1 MSSLSLALPVSAPSF
16 NLPRWRGHVG
26 AAGIAVALHAA
37 LAVVLLGHDYTPRLP
52 TPVVPVITTQLVS
65 LPPSAPVEPVEAVV
79 PAVAVPEPAAAIEPP
94 PPPPQVLTPPA
105 PVPPSAAELAFK
117 REQQREA
124 DVRRQERVA
133 EQQRRRDETRQH
145 EEQARVQQEQAARE
159 AAEARE
165 TQRLATERRA
175 ADERARAAAAS
186 SQYLPISKQAPD
198 YPQRALDK
206 GVQGDCTVSYTV
218 DTSGRVRDPRVLD
231 GCHPWFAQPS
241 LQAARTFKYQPR
253 VVDGRAVEVPGVK
266 NTFHYSIEQ
275 GVR

>member
-52 TPVVPVITTQLVS
+52 TPVVPVITTQLIS
-65 LPPSAPVEPVEAVV
+65 LPPSAPVEPLA
-79 PAVAVPEPAAAIEPP
+79 PPLAVPEPAAAIEPP

-133 EQQRRRDETRQH
+133 EQQRRRDEARQR
-145 EEQARVQQEQAARE
+145 EDQARAQQEQAARE
-159 AAEARE
+159 AAEVRE

-253 VVDGRAVEVPGVK
+253 VVDGRVVEVPGVK

>member
-1 MSSLSLALPVSAPSF
+1 
-16 NLPRWRGHVG
+16 
-26 AAGIAVALHAA
+26 
-37 LAVVLLGHDYTPRLP
+37 
-52 TPVVPVITTQLVS
+52 
-65 LPPSAPVEPVEAVV
+65 E
-79 PAVAVPEPAAAIEPP
+79 
-94 PPPPQVLTPPA
+94 
-105 PVPPSAAELAFK
+105 
-117 REQQREA
+117 
-124 DVRRQERVA
+124 VRRQERVA
-133 EQQRRRDETRQH
+133 EQQRRRDEARQR
-145 EEQARVQQEQAARE
+145 EDQARAQQQQAARE